1 MLYTILEGRLCPSR
15 LDISSLIYQSV
26 ELDIV
31 QRHVQW
37 WLSFIDDKRVGYG
50 LGCLLRLVAGN
61 LSWSNASTQRI
72 IDTEKPSMNLGL

>member
-1 MLYTILEGRLCPSR
+1 MLFIVLKATLSEMSRALNFTSMQYTILEGRLCPSR

-37 WLSFIDDKRVGYG
+37 
-50 LGCLLRLVAGN
+50 
-61 LSWSNASTQRI
+61 
-72 IDTEKPSMNLGL
+72 